1 MVNIVISL
9 CHPLSGASAVMREM
23 IHVSSMYG
31 LCQLFLI
38 KLDERFFLFLEST
51 AFAWYY
57 WLSVCL
63 VAGTQV

>member
-23 IHVSSMYG
+23 IYVSSMYG